1 LGHEHD
7 TRYHPADA
15 PTGLGS
21 LAVHTARPIYK
32 LIKSGEL
39 PASKIGGRL
48 LIEASDVE
56 ALIEHARQRASE
68 PRPGGLLG
76 LERGR

>member
-1 LGHEHD
+1 MSTTRD
-7 TRYHPADA
+7 TTLLTPRQVSDRLQF
-15 PTGLGS
+15 T
-21 LAVHTARPIYK
+21 TARPIYK